1 MAFALCLHAMACSSN
16 ACRLRVA
23 IVSNVLMYTQ
33 ASTPVGQPTTK
44 KAKLNDNTAARRTE
58 SAVKVPVKQ
67 PQKQKPKKQRPM
79 TPELQLT
86 LAVQNAAKSKHA
98 ALGVAAYNK
107 AIAEGTHINPD
118 LYSNLLYLC
127 AGCDDWELPLRHQL
141 IETSPLV
148 EEVMQMA
155 AASSTS
161 DAAESPDGA
170 YAEADA
176 VALHATPN
184 GNVSCN
190 GTDNQGATHNAA
202 SLPTAVAIPVLT
214 ASTAAANDATASESA
229 PQPERESI
237 ADGTDEVAVATTSGR
252 QAPDMS
258 AAELHA
264 AGRTIFAHM
273 QV

>member
-1 MAFALCLHAMACSSN
+1 MLSL
-16 ACRLRVA
+16 V
-23 IVSNVLMYTQ
+23 Q
-33 ASTPVGQPTTK
+33 ASSAIEQPTTK
-44 KAKLNDNTAARRTE
+44 KAKLNNSTAANRGE
-58 SAVKVPVKQ
+58 NAVKAPVKQ

-107 AIAEGTHINPD
+107 AIAEGTEIKPD

-127 AGCDDWELPLRHQL
+127 AGCDDWELPLRQQL
-141 IETSPLV
+141 VETSPLV
-148 EEVMQMA
+148 QEIMHMA
-155 AASSTS
+155 AASTTS
-161 DAAESPDGA
+161 DVAESPDGSG
-170 YAEADA
+170 D
-176 VALHATPN
+176 VALPANPSTN

-190 GTDNQGATHNAA
+190 GAEIQAA
-202 SLPTAVAIPVLT
+202 SAAGACDAVTVPTAVATSVPT
-214 ASTAAANDATASESA
+214 ASTGAAIDATASESA
-229 PQPERESI
+229 FQPGRERC
-237 ADGTDEVAVATTSGR
+237 ADGQDEAPVASTSGR
-252 QAPDMS
+252 QEPHMS

>member
-1 MAFALCLHAMACSSN
+1 MS
-16 ACRLRVA
+16 
-23 IVSNVLMYTQ
+23 TQ
-33 ASTPVGQPTTK
+33 ASTSIGQPTTK

-67 PQKQKPKKQRPM
+67 PQKQKQKKQRPM

-127 AGCDDWELPLRHQL
+127 AGCDDWELPLRQQL

-170 YAEADA
+170 HAEADA
-176 VALHATPN
+176 VALHASPN

-190 GTDNQGATHNAA
+190 GTDKQAASAATHNAA
-202 SLPTAVAIPVLT
+202 SLYTAVAIPVPT

-229 PQPERESI
+229 PQPERERI
-237 ADGTDEVAVATTSGR
+237 ADGTDEAAVASTSGR

-264 AGRTIFAHM
+264 AGRSIFAHM